1 MLKKIKELCTILL
14 LTVSFLATSQL
25 FAAQG
30 KSCVSSS
37 SVKGN
42 SRSTYLSKTTRK
54 KIPNSTTNAK
64 RSDKLQ
70 KRHSNQLQLLKEIHR
85 QQIYFLNKYNDEASK
100 ATPEERQRLLAMIN
114 ELPDFI
120 KKSNSYFFDKLADIE
135 IVVYDIINKKV
146 EYKSKKK
153 FKKPEDLLKDIQK
166 KQRKY
171 LMTYQ
176 KKEIK
181 KHLKK

>member
-1 MLKKIKELCTILL
+1 
-14 LTVSFLATSQL
+14 
-25 FAAQG
+25 
-30 KSCVSSS
+30 
-37 SVKGN
+37 
-42 SRSTYLSKTTRK
+42 
-54 KIPNSTTNAK
+54 
-64 RSDKLQ
+64 
-70 KRHSNQLQLLKEIHR
+70 
-85 QQIYFLNKYNDEASK
+85 
-100 ATPEERQRLLAMIN
+100 MIN